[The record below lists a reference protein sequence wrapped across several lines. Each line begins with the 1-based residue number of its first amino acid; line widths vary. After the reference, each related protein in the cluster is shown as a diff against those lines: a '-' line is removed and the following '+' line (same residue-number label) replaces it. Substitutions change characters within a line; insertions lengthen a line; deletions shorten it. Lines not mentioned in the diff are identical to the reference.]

1 MNEHSIR
8 EIARVASE
16 AHNEFAVVALGHDRI
31 EWDEM
36 HDEDMDE
43 KIELTRTIIDT
54 LSTGQDYVNSDPT
67 RKVFVRVVK
76 ALANSERLL

>member
-8 EIARVASE
+8 EIARVAYE
-16 AHNEFAVVALGHDRI
+16 AHNEYAVTALGHDRI

-36 HDEDMDE
+36 HAEDMDE
-43 KIELTRTIIDT
+43 KIELTRELIDKLAQGHVINT
-54 LSTGQDYVNSDPT
+54 SDPT